1 MLEHRDQVL
10 RTGAALDELEASS
23 PGRVAGLRAAGVPAD
38 VLAGAAR
45 QIGLYCLDQAWSEH
59 LAQAAGLREGIHL
72 RALGHSANPFGGSLN
87 PVQEFN
93 RELTQ
98 LFSRFTADVGAR
110 TAAAFQAAEIT
121 PAGADLAGAGLK
133 RPSAT
138 WTYVVQENPFGTDFG
153 RAVQAISRFLG
164 HR

>member
-1 MLEHRDQVL
+1 V
-10 RTGAALDELEASS
+10 
-23 PGRVAGLRAAGVPAD
+23 
-38 VLAGAAR
+38 
-45 QIGLYCLDQAWSEH
+45 
-59 LAQAAGLREGIHL
+59 REGIHL
-72 RALGHSANPFGGSLN
+72 RALGHSSNPFGGSLI

-93 RELTQ
+93 RELTE
-98 LFSRFTADVGAR
+98 LFSRFTAEVSER

-121 PAGADLAGAGLK
+121 ASGADLAGAGLK

-164 HR
+164 RR